1 LNHSNVKN
9 VTTVSP
15 SKKVYVMNVTS
26 PTVITV
32 KKATSVTNVTKDT
45 KTKNQNVLQF
55 VVMVVKLVT
64 LQPNVLNVL
73 PPNIPYMKTYVDHVT
88 LPTVCYVKKTMSV
101 KNVKTTQSIIILTT
115 KELNVYQSVVLPVL
129 NVKLHTPVLKPR
141 TVTLSSEQERLKPV
155 LNVMSNSV
163 PNVAP
168 ITNVINVIKKELT
181 INKLMVPVYQ
191 FVDHNVLLV

>member
-73 PPNIPYMKTYVDHVT
+73 PLNIPYMKTYVDHVT
-88 LPTVCYVKKTMSV
+88 LPTVSYVKKTMSV

-129 NVKLHTPVLKPR
+129 NVKLHTPVLKPK

-168 ITNVINVIKKELT
+168 ITNVTNVIKKELT